1 MKALIINGSPHKSG
15 DIKVMID
22 KVKQKLP
29 NDTQY
34 VELNLYFENIKPCVD
49 CRYCWQNIG
58 CSIKDKMTV
67 IYEDDYDILIIA
79 SPIYMYNVTPPLFA
93 LITRLNYIWSN
104 KHFLNYNNKFKSKQG
119 IIILAG
125 GGSGAPTHA
134 LEMINLVFEILNVD
148 FNSHN
153 YLYSLNT
160 NTIPAKDD
168 QELSNLINEM
178 IISID

>member
-1 MKALIINGSPHKSG
+1 MKALIINGSPHKNG
-15 DIKVMID
+15 DIKAMID

-29 NDTQY
+29 NDTKY
-34 VELNLYFENIKPCVD
+34 EELDLYIDSIKPCID

-58 CSIKDKMTV
+58 CAIKDKMSI
-67 IYEDDYDILIIA
+67 IYEDDYDLLIVA
-79 SPIYMYNVTPPLFA
+79 SPIYMYNVTPPLFS

-104 KHFLNYNNKFKSKQG
+104 KHFLNYKNKFRSKQG

-125 GGSGAPTHA
+125 GGSGAPRHA
-134 LEMINLVFEILNVD
+134 LEMINLMFSLLNVN
-148 FNSHN
+148 FNSCN

-168 QELSNLINEM
+168 QKLDELINE
-178 IISID
+178 IVVEI